1 MKNSVKEQKI
11 ELRRYEAT
19 DCQEVTALFY
29 QTVHVIN
36 AKDYPQKQ
44 LDVWAPHRVDLKSW
58 NQTLQKNYSLVAV
71 VDQKIVGFGDITQ
84 TGYLD
89 HLFVHVDYQRK
100 GIATILCQHL
110 EQVANNNITTQAS
123 ITARPFFEKRGYR
136 VVRKQQVKRQDVFL
150 TNFWMEKQIIER
162 W

>member
-29 QTVHVIN
+29 QTVHV
-36 AKDYPQKQ
+36 
-44 LDVWAPHRVDLKSW
+44 
-58 NQTLQKNYSLVAV
+58 
-71 VDQKIVGFGDITQ
+71 
-84 TGYLD
+84 
-89 HLFVHVDYQRK
+89 DYQRK

-110 EQVANNNITTQAS
+110 EQITENNITTQAS